1 MNEIW
6 NTVEPYIMTIVGAL
20 GGGSIIA
27 VIARIICGRIINKA
41 SSAYDLNALAD
52 KIADK
57 LGGKTIDIDISSLVE
72 KRLEEISKRLADKV
86 SVVATETNSYKHLL
100 ALIGEAL
107 THLKMLTDDE
117 RSELVKAVQELDGQF
132 VPPEKEVIATVKLEP
147 IQATEIPEPET
158 PGKADKATDTINLI

>member
-6 NTVEPYIMTIVGAL
+6 NIVEPYIMAIIGAL

-41 SSAYDLNALAD
+41 SQAYDVNAIAD
-52 KIADK
+52 KVANK
-57 LGGKTIDIDISSLVE
+57 LGGKTIDIDITSIVE
-72 KRLEEISKRLADKV
+72 KRLKEISAALADQVGKV
-86 SVVATETNSYKHLL
+86 AEETNSYKHLL

-117 RSELVKAVQELDGQF
+117 RADLTDAVKELDSSF
-132 VPPEKEVIATVKLEP
+132 KPIEKEVISTVRLEP
-147 IQATEIPEPET
+147 IELSTEP
-158 PGKADKATDTINLI
+158 TDEEMVNIVNMANTINFG